1 MRAAETVMRV
11 VRGFWRLLVGIK
23 DALVLLFLLLFFG
36 SLFAL
41 LSVRPNPSVPTSGAL
56 VLKLDGT
63 IVEQPADA
71 DPLSVISGNGPATRE
86 YRLRDV
92 VRALQVASTDPL
104 VKAIV
109 LDLDRFAGGRQ
120 AALAEVGEAI
130 DGARRGGKPVFVYA
144 TGYADDGYQ
153 LASHASDVWLNPL
166 GAIFLSG
173 PGGSQLY
180 YKGLLDKIGVT
191 AHLYRVGRFKSAG
204 EPYIRTD
211 LSPEARAANQALADS
226 LWARWNEEVSKARP
240 KAKLAPY
247 ENDPAGSLERAGN
260 DTSKAAM
267 DAGLVDKLGD
277 RIAFG
282 RRVAEIAGDATSN
295 KPGEYQAIPIDR
307 YLAAHPE
314 PAAGKVGVLTIAGEI
329 VDGERGPGTAGGET
343 IARLLT
349 DELAKKRIKAL
360 VVRVDSPGG
369 SVTGSERIRS
379 AILEAKS
386 QGLPIVVSMGSV
398 AASGGYWVS
407 TPGQMVFADPA
418 TITGSIGVFALIPT
432 FEGTLAKLGLSA
444 DGVVT
449 TPLSGQPDVL
459 KGTSPTIDR
468 LIQGSITST
477 YARFMNIVGAARHM
491 TPEHVDEIGQ
501 GHVWAGSTARQLG
514 LVDRF
519 GGLDDAIAFAASA
532 AKLSGGDARPRWI
545 ERDPNPYKALLAEW
559 AGRRPDGDADAAVTD
574 PLARIARAPQ
584 VTALSAL
591 ADASAILSGPVVQV
605 RCLECG
611 STAPAPNAA
620 SVRAMLPG
628 LIAKLAR

>member
-1 MRAAETVMRV
+1 MRV
-11 VRGFWRLLVGIK
+11 LKGFWRLLVGIK
-23 DALVLLFLLLFFG
+23 DALVLLLMLLFFAI
-36 SLFAL
+36 LFAA
-41 LSVRPNPSVPTSGAL
+41 LSVRPNPALPGAGAL
-56 VLKLDGT
+56 VLKLDGA

-71 DPLSVISGNGPATRE
+71 DPVAVLSGNGPATRE

-92 VRALQVASTDPL
+92 IRALRVAATDAQ
-104 VKAIV
+104 VKAVV
-109 LDLDRFAGGRQ
+109 LDLDRFTGGGQ
-120 AALAEVGEAI
+120 AALAETGEAI
-130 DGARRGGKPVFVYA
+130 DTVRSAGKPVLVYA

-153 LASHASDVWLNPL
+153 LAAHASEVWLNPL

-173 PGGSQLY
+173 PGGSRLY
-180 YKGLLDKIGVT
+180 YKGLLDKLGVT

-204 EPYIRTD
+204 EPYIRAD
-211 LSPEARAANQALADS
+211 QSPEARAANQALADS
-226 LWARWNEEVSKARP
+226 LWARWGEDVSKARP
-240 KAKLAPY
+240 KARLAPY
-247 ENDPAGSLERAGN
+247 ISDPAGALERAGN
-260 DTSKAAM
+260 DTGKAAL
-267 DAGLVDKLGD
+267 DAGLVDRLGD

-282 RRVAEIAGDATSN
+282 KRVAQLAGAPTSG
-295 KPGEYQAIPIDR
+295 KSGDYQSLPLDR

-314 PAAGKVGVLTIAGEI
+314 AAAGRVGVVTIAGEI

-379 AILEAKS
+379 AILEAKA
-386 QGLPIVVSMGSV
+386 QGIPIVVSMGSV

-407 TPGQMVFADPA
+407 TPGQAVFADPA

-432 FEGTLAKLGLSA
+432 FEGTLAKLGLTA
-444 DGVVT
+444 DGVAT
-449 TPLSGQPDVL
+449 TPLSGQPDVY

-477 YARFMNIVGAARHM
+477 YARFMTIVGAARHM
-491 TPEHVDEIGQ
+491 TPAHVDEIGQ
-501 GHVWAGSTARQLG
+501 GHVWAGGTARQLG

-519 GGLDDAIAFAASA
+519 GGLDDAIAFAATA

-545 ERDPNPYKALLAEW
+545 ERDPNPYKALLRDWAE
-559 AGRRPDGDADAAVTD
+559 RRPDRDTDAVTD

-584 VTALSAL
+584 TTALRAL
-591 ADASAILSGPVVQV
+591 ADAGSILSGPVVQV

-611 STAPAPNAA
+611 GAESRAEPAT
-620 SVRAMLPG
+620 VRALLPG
-628 LIAKLAR
+628 LLARLGH

>member
-1 MRAAETVMRV
+1 MRV
-11 VRGFWRLLVGIK
+11 LKGFWRLLVGIK
-23 DALVLLFLLLFFG
+23 DALVLLLLLLFFAG
-36 SLFAL
+36 LFAA
-41 LSVRPNPSVPTSGAL
+41 LSVRPNPSLPSSGAL
-56 VLKLDGT
+56 LLKLDGS

-71 DPLSVISGNGPATRE
+71 DPVALLSGNGPATRE
-86 YRLRDV
+86 FRLRDV
-92 VRALQVASTDPL
+92 VRALRVAATDPA

-120 AALAEVGEAI
+120 AALAEVGSAI
-130 DGARRGGKPVFVYA
+130 DEARRGGKPVLVYA

-166 GAIFLSG
+166 GAIFLAG

-211 LSPEARAANQALADS
+211 QSPEARAANQALADS
-226 LWARWNEEVSKARP
+226 LWTRWKEEVARARP
-240 KAKLAPY
+240 KAAQLAAY
-247 ENDPAGSLERAGN
+247 IADPVGSLERSGN

-267 DAGLVDKLGD
+267 DAGLVDRLGD
-277 RIAFG
+277 RISFG
-282 RRVAEIAGDATSN
+282 KRVAAISGVAAGG
-295 KPGEYQAIPIDR
+295 KPGDYQVLPFDR

-314 PAAGKVGVLTIAGEI
+314 PAAGRVGVVTIAGEI
-329 VDGERGPGTAGGET
+329 VDGDRGPGTAGGET

-349 DELAKKRIKAL
+349 EELAKNRIKAL

-379 AILEAKS
+379 AILEAKAR
-386 QGLPIVVSMGSV
+386 GIPVIVSMGSV

-407 TPGQMVFADPA
+407 TPASTIFADPA

-444 DGVVT
+444 DGVAT

-459 KGTSPTIDR
+459 RGTSPTIDR

-477 YARFMNIVGAARHM
+477 YTRFMNLVGEARHM
-491 TPEHVDEIGQ
+491 TPQHVDEIGQ
-501 GHVWAGSTARQLG
+501 GHVWAGGTARQLR

-519 GGLDDAIAFAASA
+519 GGLDDAIAFAAQA
-532 AKLSGGDARPRWI
+532 AKLSGADARPRWI
-545 ERDPNPYKALLAEW
+545 ERNPDPYKALLRDW
-559 AGRRPDGDADAAVTD
+559 ADRRPESDTDAVTD

-584 VTALSAL
+584 AAALQAL
-591 ADASAILSGPVVQV
+591 VDGASIMSGPVVQV

-611 STAPAPNAA
+611 GAERTLDAGT
-620 SVRAMLPG
+620 VRAIMPSL
-628 LIAKLAR
+628 LARLGR